1 MNVQKCLIGKELNM
15 IGLLKVQNMKRYRE
29 KSVVNLK
36 KMITVILLEFI
47 ITLNLILMLYFI
59 ITMKFLRQNN
69 LMKIL

>member
-36 KMITVILLEFI
+36 KMSTVILLEFM
-47 ITLNLILMLYFI
+47 ITLNLILTLYFI